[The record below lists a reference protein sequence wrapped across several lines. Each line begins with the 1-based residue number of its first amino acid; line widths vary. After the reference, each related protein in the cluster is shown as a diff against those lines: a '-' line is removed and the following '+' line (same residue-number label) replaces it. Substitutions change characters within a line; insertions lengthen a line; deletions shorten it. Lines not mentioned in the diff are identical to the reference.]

1 MSMSNS
7 REQLN
12 QLLRSLVDEDLEEVL
27 SFVKVLLSEPDELTE
42 KEWREVKRGE
52 EEIRRGEWVRWEDLK
67 QGGIAIV

>member
-1 MSMSNS
+1 MSMSDS

-27 SFVKVLLSEPDELTE
+27 SFMKVLLNEPDELTE

>member
-27 SFVKVLLSEPDELTE
+27 SFVKVLLNEPDELTE

>member
-1 MSMSNS
+1 MSNS

-42 KEWREVKRGE
+42 KEWREVKKGE
-52 EEIRRGEWVRWEDLK
+52 EEVRRDEWVRWEDVK
-67 QGGIAIV
+67 RSDV

>member
-1 MSMSNS
+1 MSNS

>member
-1 MSMSNS
+1 LSMSNS